1 MSKSYSK
8 KKTELISL
16 VTEMKKKSGNNL
28 KLQLT
33 KLNQQNE
40 YAMYYSAIP
49 VNSSFVIARRIPKD
63 YDNPKGIQRAL
74 KESKI
79 NEISEKS
86 MDISKFSSPNAVVMN
101 LITNRDG
108 KHSHLGGI
116 VTFEESLIDKN
127 FAVYSIDLN
136 KYEKKLKSLPI
147 DQEGYLEGKGEELLF
162 PGVLIDAHHRTE
174 GLYSA
179 GRMEFELPVTVY
191 LDLPEKE
198 MARIFID
205 INEKQEKPSQVH
217 TLAMKS
223 IAGVLAG
230 DEEVASNIIEGLE
243 GNKSSILYQRI
254 KKVDGKRP
262 KGMKKTYVTNS
273 TFLKLLKSF
282 ILPHLGK
289 KMSLNRQIDLIN
301 DYFTAW
307 SEVFPEAWADEK
319 DHVLVKSMGFQIM
332 MRLFS
337 TIHNIVAVSAVVP
350 SVQDYK
356 KILSKTLKKNNTLE
370 IDNNQSLPINWKS
383 SIYGGYSSGKGINA
397 ISTSLTQ
404 HIADHR

>member
-8 KKTELISL
+8 KKDELISL
-16 VTEMKKKSGNNL
+16 IMKIKERSGKSFKIRL
-28 KLQLT
+28 I

-40 YAMYYSAIP
+40 YAMYFSALP
-49 VNSSFVIARRIPKD
+49 VDASFVIARRIPKD

-79 NEISEKS
+79 TEISSKS

-108 KHSHLGGI
+108 KHPNLSGI
-116 VTFEESLIDKN
+116 VSFEESIMEKN
-127 FAVYSIDLN
+127 VAVYSIDLD

-147 DQEGYLEGKGEELLF
+147 DQDGYLEGNSEEILF

-179 GRMEFELPVTVY
+179 GRMDFELPLTVY

-230 DEEVASNIIEGLE
+230 DEEVASNIIDGLDKNE
-243 GNKSSILYQRI
+243 SSILYQRI
-254 KKVDGKRP
+254 KTVDGKRP
-262 KGMKKTYVTNS
+262 KEMKKTYVTNS
-273 TFLKLLKSF
+273 TFSKLLKNF

-307 SEVFPEAWADEK
+307 SEVFPEAWSDEK
-319 DHVLVKSMGFQIM
+319 NHVLVKSLGFQIM

-337 TIHNIVAVSAVVP
+337 TIHNLVTVSDGVP

-356 KILSKTLKKNNTLE
+356 KIISKTLKKNNILE
-370 IDNNQSLPINWKS
+370 IDENQSFPINWKS
-383 SIYGGYSSGKGINA
+383 EVYGGYSSGKGINA

-404 HIADHR
+404 HIADHK

>member
-8 KKTELISL
+8 KKQELIKL
-16 VTEMKKKSGNNL
+16 VEKIKKEFGSKLDL
-28 KLQLT
+28 KLT

-40 YAMYYSAIP
+40 YSMYYSALP
-49 VNSSFVIARRIPKD
+49 VVFTFIIARRIPKD

-79 NEISEKS
+79 NEISAKA
-86 MDISKFSSPNAVVMN
+86 MDISKYSSPNAVVMN

-108 KHSHLGGI
+108 KHSNLSEFI
-116 VTFEESLIDKN
+116 TFEESLVDKN
-127 FAVYSIDLN
+127 LAVYSIDLD
-136 KYEKKLKSLPI
+136 KYEEKLKALSV
-147 DQEGYLEGKGEELLF
+147 DSEGYLESNGEELLF

-174 GLYSA
+174 GLYSS
-179 GRMEFELPVTVY
+179 GRMEFELPITVY

-230 DEEVASNIIEGLE
+230 DEETASTIIANLE
-243 GNKSSILYQRI
+243 GNVSSILYQRI
-254 KKVDGKRP
+254 KIVDGKRP
-262 KGMKKTYVTNS
+262 KNMNKPYVTNS
-273 TFLKLLKSF
+273 TFLKLLQKYV
-282 ILPHLGK
+282 LPHLGK
-289 KMSLNRQIDLIN
+289 KMSVNRQVDLIN

-307 SEVFPEAWADEK
+307 SEIFPEAWKDEK
-319 DHVLVKSMGFQIM
+319 NHVLVKSMGFQIM
-332 MRLFS
+332 MRLFGS
-337 TIHNIVAVSAVVP
+337 IHNTVAVSAVVP

-356 KILSKTLKKNNTLE
+356 KIISKTLKKNNKLQ
-370 IDNNQSLPINWKS
+370 IDGDQIIPINWKS
-383 SIYGGYSSGKGINA
+383 NIYGGYSSGKGIGA
-397 ISTSLTQ
+397 ISTALTQ
-404 HIADHR
+404 HIADYK